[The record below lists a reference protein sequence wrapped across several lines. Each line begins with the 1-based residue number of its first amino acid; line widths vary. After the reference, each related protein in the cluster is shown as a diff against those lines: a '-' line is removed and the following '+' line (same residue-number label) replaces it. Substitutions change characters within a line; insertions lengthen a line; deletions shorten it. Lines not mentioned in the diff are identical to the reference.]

1 MEHERK
7 VQTYQGW
14 FLVLG
19 IVVQIVLMGI
29 LVAFN
34 FKNATTMAFVMKLN
48 IWLGFMAAI
57 LGGVLMYIVRGYF
70 SHIGEKYEVD
80 ENGYL
85 PDYKIKGVR
94 VVYLV
99 QIDNLTSDIIV
110 GVIFWALPFTGM
122 IVKS

>member
-48 IWLGFMAAI
+48 IYMGFIAGLIVFVRAK
-57 LGGVLMYIVRGYF
+57 LAKFYSAYSGGDLNPTEDGYMKD
-70 SHIGEKYEVD
+70 I
-80 ENGYL
+80 
-85 PDYKIKGVR
+85 KIKGISIVTFER
-94 VVYLV
+94 IFNFSTGIV
-99 QIDNLTSDIIV
+99 V

-122 IVKS
+122 IAK